1 MFVKLTNSNNGNGI
15 FLSAD
20 KVYAVYQNPFDD
32 SSTCVFMGRGIEW
45 KVKESPET
53 VVMLLN
59 SALKGR

>member
-1 MFVKLTNSNNGNGI
+1 MFVKLTGEINGKPVYIN
-15 FLSAD
+15 AC
-20 KVYAVYQNPFDD
+20 KVTAVYESIIDD
-32 SSTCVFMGRGIEW
+32 YTLVNTAKGQEW